1 MVIESNL
8 SVFAPLMLL
17 FLAYFFIATG
27 VYHLPILTFFH
38 EKGYFISVINP
49 FAMKKYAKNNN
60 IRGAKTDKLDSITI
74 ANYGIEKWF
83 KIKKYEGDEET
94 YAELKI
100 LGRRYRFYMELH
112 IKALQ
117 ELTHIL
123 DYTMPGIKK
132 MFNSWAESNGK
143 DKLSDFVVR
152 FWPFS
157 ACASFPTGNHFFS
170 PFNLSVPDAA

>member
-1 MVIESNL
+1 M
-8 SVFAPLMLL
+8 
-17 FLAYFFIATG
+17 
-27 VYHLPILTFFH
+27 
-38 EKGYFISVINP
+38 INP

-83 KIKKYEGDEET
+83 KIQKYEGDEET

-132 MFNSWAESNGK
+132 MFNRVGQNAK
-143 DKLSDFVVR
+143 IFR
-152 FWPFS
+152 R
-157 ACASFPTGNHFFS
+157 NH
-170 PFNLSVPDAA
+170 SVCLYHLILPNY